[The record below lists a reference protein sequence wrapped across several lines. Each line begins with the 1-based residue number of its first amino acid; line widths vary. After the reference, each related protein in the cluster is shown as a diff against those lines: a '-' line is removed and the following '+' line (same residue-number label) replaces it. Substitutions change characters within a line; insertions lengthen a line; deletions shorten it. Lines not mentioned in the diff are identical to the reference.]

1 MQSVRCY
8 ILLVYKIGGV
18 IMKWETLKKNIKK
31 ECRANNKNEQYIR
44 AFLSYAKKLNTRNLP
59 IISSPEHFSEL
70 VGLEHQYVCNMAY
83 GGNHF
88 YRHFYIQKNNGKLRK
103 IYEPLPDL
111 KLVQTWILENILEKC
126 TVSEY
131 AKAFVKKRTLKHNAR
146 FHRAQNVVVTMDI
159 KDFFPSIKIK
169 SIVSIFQEMG
179 YYENLSFFLAHLCCL
194 NNKLPQGAPT
204 SPYLSNL
211 RLLQFDNTVSQY
223 TKEKSIRYTRYADD
237 LTFSGD
243 FNPHHLIKDIS
254 RLVFNEGFTINS
266 QKTRVAYQ
274 NARQEV
280 TGIVVN
286 SHMQLAKNKR
296 KDIRQEV
303 YYIKKFGL
311 ESHLDHINETRAHY
325 LNHLL
330 GKINFALFI
339 NPNDSEMNS
348 YYESIKALKQIYSEH
363 NE

>member
-1 MQSVRCY
+1 
-8 ILLVYKIGGV
+8 
-18 IMKWETLKKNIKK
+18 MKWETLEKSIKK
-31 ECRANNKNEQYIR
+31 ECRANKKNEKYMR
-44 AFLSYAKKLNTRNLP
+44 AFLSYAKKLNARDLP

-83 GGNHF
+83 GSDHF
-88 YRHFYIQKNNGKLRK
+88 YRHFYIQKSNGKLRQ

-126 TVSEY
+126 AVSEY

-169 SIVSIFQEMG
+169 TIVEIFQEMG
-179 YYENLSFFLAHLCCL
+179 YYEDLACFLAHLCCL
-194 NNKLPQGAPT
+194 NNELPQGAPT

-211 RLLQFDNTVSQY
+211 RLLQFDNIISQY

-254 RLVFNEGFTINS
+254 RFVFNEGFTINP
-266 QKTRVAYQ
+266 QKTRVAYK

-286 SHMQLAKNKR
+286 SHMQLAKSKR

-311 ESHLDHINETRAHY
+311 ESHLEHINETRAHY

-330 GKINFALFI
+330 GKINFALFV
-339 NPNDSEMNS
+339 NPNDSEMKS
-348 YYESIKALKQIYSEH
+348 YFELVKALKQSYSEN